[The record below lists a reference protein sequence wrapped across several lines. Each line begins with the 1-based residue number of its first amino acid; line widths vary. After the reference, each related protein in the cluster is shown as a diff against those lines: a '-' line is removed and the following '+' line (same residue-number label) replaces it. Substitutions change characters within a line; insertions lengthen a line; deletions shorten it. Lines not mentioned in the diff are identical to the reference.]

1 MKNKNIQMKPSPAL
15 APTVTH
21 RVRSFLAA
29 QGVFLKPW
37 TGLDETFAE
46 LYALL
51 MRRRNDPS
59 FWKPVADLIQSVV
72 ACASEPG
79 SGRLPAPDAELL
91 ASWDIERLV
100 IDLREALPASD
111 EPSDADALGR
121 FTRRLPAPVLG
132 GFLLLGLVASGC
144 YDSSQRAGD
153 ASMDPDVEAVADVL
167 DAHEADRTDPVDIRP
182 DPVDIPPEVPWWAEG
197 CTLDRSGV
205 LFRTLAS
212 STIDG
217 YDKQTLCTCFTHLN
231 ASWSDGLSELFETG
245 TPEQV
250 AFALEEML
258 ECCWSGGPFGGDFDD
273 VRDALLDGT
282 LCSLPLPYRGVSF
295 PERPR

>member
-1 MKNKNIQMKPSPAL
+1 MKNKTTQTMPSSAL

-21 RVRSFLAA
+21 RVRSFLAS

-37 TGLDETFAE
+37 TGLDETYAE

-51 MRRRNDPS
+51 MRRKNDPS
-59 FWKPVADLIQSVV
+59 FWGPVAELIQSIV
-72 ACASEPG
+72 ACAVEPG

-91 ASWDIERLV
+91 ASWDIDRLV
-100 IDLREALPASD
+100 IDLREALPASG
-111 EPSDADALGR
+111 EPSGPDTLER

-144 YDSSQRAGD
+144 YDSSQHAGD
-153 ASMDPDVEAVADVL
+153 ASTDPDVEAAL
-167 DAHEADRTDPVDIRP
+167 DARDAVEADRTDPPDIRP
-182 DPVDIPPEVPWWAEG
+182 DPMDIPPEVPWWAEG

-205 LFRTLAS
+205 LFTTLLRS
-212 STIDG
+212 DLDG
-217 YDKQTLCTCFTHLN
+217 YSKQTLCTCFTHLN
-231 ASWSDGLSELFETG
+231 ASWSDGLAELFETG

-273 VRDALLDGT
+273 VRDQLLDGT

>member
-1 MKNKNIQMKPSPAL
+1 MISRTKVTMPGPAL

-21 RVRSFLAA
+21 RVRSFLAS

-37 TGLDETFAE
+37 TGLDETYAE
-46 LYALL
+46 LFALL
-51 MRRRNDPS
+51 RRRKNDPS

-72 ACASEPG
+72 TCAVEPG

-91 ASWDIERLV
+91 ASWDIDRLV
-100 IDLREALPASD
+100 AELREALPSSG
-111 EPSDADALGR
+111 EPSDPDAMGR

-144 YDSSQRAGD
+144 YDSSQRSGD
-153 ASMDPDVEAVADVL
+153 ASTDPDAEAVV
-167 DAHEADRTDPVDIRP
+167 DARDAQEADRTDPA
-182 DPVDIPPEVPWWAEG
+182 DIPPEVPWWAEG

-205 LFRTLAS
+205 LFTTLLRS
-212 STIDG
+212 DLDG
-217 YDKQTLCTCFTHLN
+217 YSKQTLCTCFTHLN

-258 ECCWSGGPFGGDFDD
+258 ECCWSGGPFGTDFED